1 MRCRRLLRNLFLKS
15 RRPSKCLDS
24 PCSTFKAKNI
34 WKKFLV
40 GHPPNPPPT
49 SMRGHQL
56 MVRHNFAFE
65 LNNSKIFRCRTS
77 KHSTSKFN
85 FDASGLTEW
94 LCDDDDGWPKRKK
107 RIPKKNLDTKTWHF
121 CASSSIGSTPKE
133 FFIEIMLFKKV
144 GWVKRTLWNEG
155 WSWKHDVELL
165 SAAAAELSWI
175 TSSSRVAF
183 SRMTCHQETNL
194 LKQLQ
199 H

>member
-15 RRPSKCLDS
+15 RRPSKCFDS

-85 FDASGLTEW
+85 FDASGLTHWVTARWRRRMTKKKKENS
-94 LCDDDDGWPKRKK
+94 LEKSGHKNMAFLRK
-107 RIPKKNLDTKTWHF
+107 
-121 CASSSIGSTPKE
+121 
-133 FFIEIMLFKKV
+133 LFHRRLYSK
-144 GWVKRTLWNEG
+144 GIFYWNHALQ
-155 WSWKHDVELL
+155 K
-165 SAAAAELSWI
+165 
-175 TSSSRVAF
+175 SRV
-183 SRMTCHQETNL
+183 SRTYLMEWG
-194 LKQLQ
+194 LKLKAWCWTLVLNNFIIKGGFLQ
-199 H
+199 DDLSPGN

>member
-1 MRCRRLLRNLFLKS
+1 MKFTILLLCCVLHSVQAAWWYWCEKGLKLLMVLTAIKKRFCLRDVRCRRLLRNLFLNS

-24 PCSTFKAKNI
+24 PCTFKAKNI

-49 SMRGHQL
+49 SKRGHQL

-94 LCDDDDGWPKRKK
+94 LRWR
-107 RIPKKNLDTKTWHF
+107 
-121 CASSSIGSTPKE
+121 
-133 FFIEIMLFKKV
+133 
-144 GWVKRTLWNEG
+144 
-155 WSWKHDVELL
+155 
-165 SAAAAELSWI
+165 
-175 TSSSRVAF
+175 
-183 SRMTCHQETNL
+183 RMTKKKKENS
-194 LKQLQ
+194 
-199 H
+199 